1 MTHSGSSETGSK
13 EITVI
18 LIGIGGNLESA
29 EFGPVQNTLCAALA
43 ALQTEGVN
51 VLRRSGWYR
60 SEPVPRSDQ
69 PWFINGVGSV
79 ATKLGASDLLVV
91 LQAVESRFGR
101 VRHAHNEARVLDLDL
116 LDYYGEV
123 WTTPTLVLPHPR
135 LHERRFVLV
144 PLAEI
149 APDWR
154 HPISGSTAAQLL
166 ARLAPDEQPTE
177 RLSC

>member
-1 MTHSGSSETGSK
+1 M
-13 EITVI
+13 I

-29 EFGPVQNTLCAALA
+29 EFGPVQNTLRAALA
-43 ALQTEGVN
+43 ALHTEGVS

-69 PWFINGVGSV
+69 PWFINAVTSL
-79 ATKLGASDLLVV
+79 ATKLSATDLLVV
-91 LQAVESRFGR
+91 VQAIESRFGR
-101 VRHAHNEARVLDLDL
+101 VRHARNEARVLDLDL
-116 LDYYGEV
+116 LDYHNEV
-123 WTTPTLVLPHPR
+123 WDTPCLVLPHPR
-135 LHERRFVLV
+135 LHKRRFVLA

-149 APDWR
+149 APEWR
-154 HPISGSTAAQLL
+154 HPILGSTAAQLL

>member
-1 MTHSGSSETGSK
+1 
-13 EITVI
+13 VI
-18 LIGIGGNLESA
+18 LIGIGGNLESP
-29 EFGPVQNTLCAALA
+29 EFGPVQNTLYAAVAALEA
-43 ALQTEGVN
+43 EGVSIM
-51 VLRRSGWYR
+51 RRSGWYG

-69 PWFINGVGSV
+69 PWFTNGVASLE
-79 ATKLGASDLLVV
+79 AKLGASDLLVL

-101 VRHAHNEARVLDLDL
+101 VRHSRNEARILDLDF
-116 LDYYGEV
+116 LDYHGEV
-123 WTTPTLVLPHPR
+123 RMTPSLVLPHPR

-154 HPISGSTAAQLL
+154 HPILRCTAAELL
-166 ARLAPDEQPTE
+166 ARLAPGKQQIE

>member
-1 MTHSGSSETGSK
+1 M
-13 EITVI
+13 
-18 LIGIGGNLESA
+18 
-29 EFGPVQNTLCAALA
+29 
-43 ALQTEGVN
+43 
-51 VLRRSGWYR
+51 
-60 SEPVPRSDQ
+60 
-69 PWFINGVGSV
+69 
-79 ATKLGASDLLVV
+79 LVV
-91 LQAVESRFGR
+91 LQSVESRFGR
-101 VRHAHNEARVLDLDL
+101 VRHARNEARVLDLDL

-166 ARLAPDEQPTE
+166 ARLAPDEKPTE

>member
-13 EITVI
+13 EVTVI

-29 EFGPVQNTLCAALA
+29 EFGPVQNTLRAALA
-43 ALQTEGVN
+43 ALQTEGVS

-69 PWFINGVGSV
+69 PWFINAVTSL
-79 ATKLGASDLLVV
+79 ATKLSATDLLVV
-91 LQAVESRFGR
+91 VQAIESRFGR
-101 VRHAHNEARVLDLDL
+101 VRHARNEARVLDLDL
-116 LDYYGEV
+116 LDYQGEV
-123 WTTPTLVLPHPR
+123 RMTPSLVLPHPR

-154 HPISGSTAAQLL
+154 HPILRCTAAELL
-166 ARLAPDEQPTE
+166 ARLAPGKQQIE

>member
-13 EITVI
+13 EVTVI

-29 EFGPVQNTLCAALA
+29 EFGPVQNTLRAALA
-43 ALQTEGVN
+43 ALQTEGVS

-69 PWFINGVGSV
+69 PWFINAVTSL
-79 ATKLGASDLLVV
+79 ATKLSATDLLVV
-91 LQAVESRFGR
+91 VQAIESRFGR
-101 VRHAHNEARVLDLDL
+101 VRHARNEARVLDLDL
-116 LDYYGEV
+116 LDYHNDV
-123 WTTPTLVLPHPR
+123 WDTPSLVLPHPR
-135 LHERRFVLV
+135 LHKRRFVLV

-166 ARLAPDEQPTE
+166 ARLAPDEQRIE

>member
-1 MTHSGSSETGSK
+1 M
-13 EITVI
+13 I
-18 LIGIGGNLESA
+18 LIGIGGNLQSA
-29 EFGPVQNTLCAALA
+29 EFGPVQNTLRAALA
-43 ALQTEGVN
+43 ALQTEGVS

-69 PWFINGVGSV
+69 PWFINAVTSL
-79 ATKLGASDLLVV
+79 ATKLSATDLLVV
-91 LQAVESRFGR
+91 LQAIESRFGR
-101 VRHAHNEARVLDLDL
+101 VRHARNEARVLDLDL
-116 LDYYGEV
+116 LDYHNEV
-123 WTTPTLVLPHPR
+123 WDTPCLVLPHPR

>member
-13 EITVI
+13 EVTVI

-29 EFGPVQNTLCAALA
+29 EFGPVQNTLRAALA
-43 ALQTEGVN
+43 ALHTEGVS

-69 PWFINGVGSV
+69 PWFINAVTSL
-79 ATKLGASDLLVV
+79 ATKLSATDLLVV
-91 LQAVESRFGR
+91 VQAIESRFGR
-101 VRHAHNEARVLDLDL
+101 VRHARNEARVLDLDL
-116 LDYYGEV
+116 LDYHNEV
-123 WTTPTLVLPHPR
+123 WDTPSLVLPHPR
-135 LHERRFVLV
+135 LHKRRFVLV

-154 HPISGSTAAQLL
+154 HPILGSTATQLL
-166 ARLAPDEQPTE
+166 ARLAPDEQQIE
-177 RLSC
+177 HQSC

>member
-13 EITVI
+13 EVTVI

-29 EFGPVQNTLCAALA
+29 EFGPVQNTLRAALA
-43 ALQTEGVN
+43 ALHTEGVS

-69 PWFINGVGSV
+69 PWFINAVTSL
-79 ATKLGASDLLVV
+79 ATKLSATDLLVV
-91 LQAVESRFGR
+91 VQAIESRFGR
-101 VRHAHNEARVLDLDL
+101 VRHARNEARVLDLDL
-116 LDYYGEV
+116 LDYHNEV
-123 WTTPTLVLPHPR
+123 WDTPSLVLPHPR
-135 LHERRFVLV
+135 LHKRRFVLV

-154 HPISGSTAAQLL
+154 HPILGSTAAQLL
-166 ARLAPDEQPTE
+166 ARLAPDEQRIE